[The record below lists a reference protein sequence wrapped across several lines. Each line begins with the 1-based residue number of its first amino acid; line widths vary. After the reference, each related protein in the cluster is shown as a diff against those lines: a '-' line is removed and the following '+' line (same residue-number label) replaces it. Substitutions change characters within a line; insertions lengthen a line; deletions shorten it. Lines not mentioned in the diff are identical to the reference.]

1 MGSKPTESQSSINI
15 KSSVLTS
22 LGPTASRSVALD
34 GTHSHTERSGGF
46 TPTTI
51 SGRLDA
57 RQTTSSLTQ
66 FGRQISA
73 GPPVSPLDV
82 LQLQAAR
89 APQSIIQKPSRKVV
103 SLVAFN
109 RGGFVEAVSRARV
122 SDVSSW
128 MSLEVGL
135 CSERIA
141 KHKGVVDL
149 LSADRVFGSFGAARQ
164 CVVHRQAAVRCAHS
178 VAHSDA
184 KTPVAATCTVESP
197 WNPSGMIVFASSLQ
211 VADQW
216 RSLSAAHSRS
226 S

>member
-1 MGSKPTESQSSINI
+1 LDRHPSRTECNSS
-15 KSSVLTS
+15 
-22 LGPTASRSVALD
+22 
-34 GTHSHTERSGGF
+34 GF
-46 TPTTI
+46 TPTVI

-57 RQTTSSLTQ
+57 RQTTSSLPQ

-73 GPPVSPLDV
+73 GPPVSPLGV
-82 LQLQAAR
+82 LQSQAAR
-89 APQSIIQKPSRKVV
+89 TPQSIIQKPSQKVV

-109 RGGFVEAVSRARV
+109 RRGFLEAVSRAPV

-184 KTPVAATCTVESP
+184 ETPVVVTCTVKP
-197 WNPSGMIVFASSLQ
+197 QWNPSGIFFCQL
-211 VADQW
+211 
-216 RSLSAAHSRS
+216 AAGG
-226 S
+226 